1 MTLNQPINTL
11 TNHQV
16 NEPPNYLVFS
26 DDWGEHP
33 SSCQHLFKHIAKDHQ
48 TLWVNTIGMRSPQL
62 TLTDLKKA
70 LKKVGKMI
78 SGDNTGGTLKVITP
92 EKLSV
97 VQPFMLPY
105 AHIGLIRR
113 FNKWSVVWTV
123 RRKLKQMGL
132 QQPVLV
138 TTVPNACD
146 YVGCF
151 NEQKAV
157 YYCVDDF
164 AHWPGH
170 DKDYITSLEDELCRK
185 ADIFVAT
192 SQKLYERL
200 QKTGKPTHL
209 LTHGVEVEHFSY
221 LPAEEH
227 PCLKD
232 IPEPRVGY
240 FGLIDERMD
249 QNLLYEVARE
259 LPDVSF
265 VLTGRVETDCSRLQ
279 EQKNVYFTGP
289 VTYQEL
295 PAVLS
300 GWDVCML
307 PYKVNE
313 LSMSINPL
321 KLKEYLAA
329 GKPVVSTPLPT
340 VQSLGGYIRT
350 AEGATQWV
358 VALQALLDE
367 TAPADGDE
375 SEGRKKEAFIQQEDW
390 QMKAGDF
397 LRMIKGNDASE
408 VESHHQSAVER

>member
-33 SSCQHLFKHIAKDHQ
+33 SSCQHLFKHIAKDHR

-78 SGDNTGGTLKVITP
+78 SGDNTAGTSKVITP

-105 AHIGLIRR
+105 AHIGLVRR

-132 QQPVLV
+132 QRPILV

-146 YVGCF
+146 YIGCF

-209 LTHGVEVEHFSY
+209 LTHGVEVEHFSN

-249 QNLLYEVARE
+249 QILLYEVTRE

-313 LSMSINPL
+313 LSKSINPL
-321 KLKEYLAA
+321 KLKEYLAS
-329 GKPVVSTPLPT
+329 GRPVVCTPLPAL
-340 VQSLGGYIRT
+340 SDLAEYICFVSSEKEWRK
-350 AEGATQWV
+350 ALKDLMFKKSDSNHDKERGAFV
-358 VALQALLDE
+358 L
-367 TAPADGDE
+367 
-375 SEGRKKEAFIQQEDW
+375 SEGW
-390 QMKAGDF
+390 TYKAEQF
-397 LRMIKGNDASE
+397 LSAS
-408 VESHHQSAVER
+408 RGGI